1 MNGEMEPVLP
11 LGSVLDGAFQL
22 VRVISH
28 GGGGTVFEA
37 IQVKLARQVAVKVMS
52 GELVDNEEAQAR
64 FRRELRIT
72 SQLAHPHIVQLL
84 DFGATPD
91 GHPYLVT
98 EFLEGEDL
106 DQRLAKVGRL
116 SLEQTLSIARQVGM
130 ALGAVH
136 ARGIVHRDLKPA
148 NVLLLT
154 LEGLPDFV
162 KLLDFGISKVA
173 RASTQI
179 TQQSTL
185 LGTPGYM
192 SPEQAAGRSDTADHR
207 SDQWAFAAMVWHMLA
222 GQPPFTAQ
230 TLDQLLERVVGEDP
244 PPFAEVARDVP
255 GAARVDK
262 VLRQALAKQPRQRFP
277 TVAAFLRALEAA
289 AASPAP

>member
-1 MNGEMEPVLP
+1 MTNGEVAPVVP
-11 LGSVLDGAFQL
+11 LGTVLDGAFQL
-22 VRVISH
+22 IRVLSQ
-28 GGGGTVFEA
+28 GGGGTVYEA
-37 IQVKLARQVAVKVMS
+37 IQVKLARQVAVKVMA
-52 GELVDNEEAQAR
+52 GELVDDEEAQAR

-84 DFGATPD
+84 DFGATED

-106 DQRLAKVGRL
+106 EQRLAKVGRL
-116 SLEQTLSIARQVGM
+116 SVEQTLSIARQVAT

-136 ARGIVHRDLKPA
+136 ARGIVHRDLKPG

-154 LEGLPDFV
+154 LDGLADFV

-179 TQQSTL
+179 TRQSTL

-222 GQPPFTAQ
+222 GQPPFTG
-230 TLDQLLERVVGEDP
+230 TKLDELLERVVREDP
-244 PPFAEVARDVP
+244 RPFAEVAPDVP
-255 GAARVDK
+255 GAARLDK
-262 VLRQALAKQPRQRFP
+262 PLRQALAKQPRQRFP

-289 AASPAP
+289 KQA